1 MKWIGQHIYDFI
13 SRFRNDVY
21 LEDISTGT
29 IASGGNLGLDS
40 NNKIVKSANP
50 AGTIDL
56 TSEVTGV
63 LPVAN
68 GGSGASSLTDN
79 SILTGTG
86 TSAITAEAN
95 MTFTGSVL
103 TVSAGVNSFINSS
116 GCVVQITDSG
126 DNADGGI
133 LTLHGHRAGADAQ
146 DDDECGRIV
155 FSGYDDG
162 TPSTQNYA
170 IIKTTIA
177 DASSGAEEGKL
188 EIQVAS
194 HDGEMNSGLTMSSDD
209 AEDEVD
215 VRIGNEATSLT
226 TIAGT
231 LTMGTTAF
239 VNNSGVVQVATQGT
253 IDHDSL
259 ANFVANEHIDWTG
272 DVSASSVIHTNNI
285 TDLHGAGVDGSAGE
299 LLSDDGDGTVT
310 NNTNLV
316 VSNTA
321 TTGKLLDITA
331 SALTT
336 GHAIFIN
343 DDSYERA
350 SGHICLD
357 IEDTHT
363 TTINRGGNG
372 LFKIDYTR
380 TMPVASGQT
389 VEAVAANIKMSDGE
403 TNVGTAVKTG
413 LDINVTNT
421 SNAGGVTN
429 YGIVTTVGGA
439 DANYDIKMINY
450 ADDSEYTTLLCKT
463 GGAFQID
470 TVSDDAT
477 GNVVIN
483 ADGDITLNADAG
495 TINLKDDTAVMGT
508 FTTAGYAGNRKFT
521 KTEYGTHFQTQGDI
535 LYLGTGSTTQG
546 DLCYLKEDG
555 SWGQA
560 DADGAATGDD
570 ADRDAMGMLAIA
582 LGDDPDVDGMLVR
595 GVITMDYDL
604 GDCGNPI
611 YVSTTAGDMTSTAP
625 SASGDF
631 VRVLGYCLDDNNGQ
645 IWFNPDSAWVEI
657 A

>member
-1 MKWIGQHIYDFI
+1 MKWIGQHIWDYI

-21 LEDISTGT
+21 LEGLSTT
-29 IASGGNLGLDS
+29 TESNVLVVDS
-40 NNKIVKSANP
+40 NGKISKN
-50 AGTIDL
+50 
-56 TSEVTGV
+56 TSVGGDITGV
-63 LPVAN
+63 
-68 GGSGASSLTDN
+68 T
-79 SILTGTG
+79 
-86 TSAITAEAN
+86 IT
-95 MTFTGSVL
+95 
-103 TVSAGVNSFINSS
+103 
-116 GCVVQITDSG
+116 TDSG
-126 DNADGGI
+126 GGSAASDASGSADFSI
-133 LTLHGHRAGADAQ
+133 LGS
-146 DDDECGRIV
+146 
-155 FSGYDDG
+155 SGVG
-162 TPSTQNYA
+162 VTNSG
-170 IIKTTIA
+170 TTITA
-177 DASSGAEEGKL
+177 VS
-188 EIQVAS
+188 VP
-194 HDGEMNSGLTMSSDD
+194 GE
-209 AEDEVD
+209 
-215 VRIGNEATSLT
+215 
-226 TIAGT
+226 
-231 LTMGTTAF
+231 
-239 VNNSGVVQVATQGT
+239 

-259 ANFVANEHIDWTG
+259 LNFVAAEHYDW
-272 DVSASSVIHTNNI
+272 ASDNSGTATIHTNNI
-285 TDLHGAGVDGSAGE
+285 NDLHGAGVDGSAGE

-316 VSNTA
+316 VSNIA
-321 TTGKLLDITA
+321 TSGKLLDITA

-336 GHAIFIN
+336 GNAIFIN
-343 DDSYERA
+343 DDTYERA
-350 SGHICLD
+350 SGHILLD

-363 TTINRGGNG
+363 ATINRGGYG
-372 LFKIDYTR
+372 LLRIDYAR
-380 TMPVASGQT
+380 TMPVASGQA

-413 LDINVTNT
+413 LDIHVTNT
-421 SNAGGVTN
+421 SNAGAVSN

-439 DANYDIKMINY
+439 DANYDIKMINS
-450 ADDSEYTTLLCKT
+450 ADDSEYTTLLCKA

-477 GNVVIN
+477 GNIVAN

-582 LGDDPDVDGMLVR
+582 LGTDPDVDGMLVR

-631 VRVLGYCLDDNNGQ
+631 VRVLGYCLDDINGQ
-645 IWFNPDSAWVEI
+645 I
-657 A
+657 